1 MPLAAQL
8 LEPRLALAADDSFM
22 QFVTVGDAGNAAD
35 TDPAGFGA
43 VANEYRI
50 GKYEVTIG
58 QYTKFLN
65 AVAKTD
71 TYDLYN
77 TSMGTDLNIA
87 GISRSGSPGS
97 YTYAVMNNGGD
108 SSNRPITYV
117 SWFDAARFANWMH
130 NGQLAGAQNASTTE
144 DGAYALNG
152 ATSGT
157 APAKNSVARFYI
169 PTENEWYKAAYYKG
183 GSTNAGYW
191 NYATRSNAAPGN
203 VVGGGANQANYFN
216 GVFSVTQSS
225 FFLESQNYLTD
236 VGAFTNSVSQYGTF
250 DQSGS
255 VFEWHDLTGAADIV
269 RGFRGGLWQ
278 ATFTFSGSSSH
289 KGDALSPFE
298 AEWLVGFRLASPV
311 TSPVG
316 QQELVI
322 NSVVPSATGGVDV
335 TVSTVTQTAKL
346 TAATPIALFWAGGP
360 RFDNRSGG
368 AFYQTVLPK
377 GFSGSRRIHVSANEF
392 ASDPRLGF
400 AGSGGS
406 WDTHLLVKVNPLVN
420 DDNVKAMALKRIVL
434 GKDFKATE
442 DGVSVDSSL
451 LEKVRQLTSRL
462 IGRNLVTSDITLN
475 EAIRSP
481 QRAHR
486 WSTARLILTS
496 PASGSAAILRRLQ
509 ALPGGR
515 DADGN
520 PWYDKDWE
528 KGLSRTKAG
537 ALTTVAVKTLWAKV
551 QANARS
557 LVSDR
562 SNPTADAAEGYA
574 PNDVL
579 KRYLPNIARGVSNH
593 VSGKAIDISIPWRKG
608 AEMYSGVV
616 STGETSDKVASQIV
630 AGFGLKRP
638 VRLERWHFELA

>member
-117 SWFDAARFANWMH
+117 SWFDAARFANWIH
-130 NGQLAGAQNASTTE
+130 NGQLAGLQNATTTE
-144 DGAYALNG
+144 DGAYTLNG
-152 ATSGT
+152 VTSGT
-157 APAKNSVARFYI
+157 APAKNAGARFYI

-191 NYATRSNAAPGN
+191 DYATRSDSAPGN
-203 VVGGGANQANYFN
+203 TIGSGANQANYQTYE
-216 GVFSVTQSS
+216 GVLAVTQSARFS
-225 FFLESQNYLTD
+225 SGQNYLTN
-236 VGAFTNSVSQYGTF
+236 VGAFTNSASFYGTF
-250 DQSGS
+250 DQSGN
-255 VFEWHDLTGAADIV
+255 VYEWYDFMGAAGSS
-269 RGFRGGLWQ
+269 RGLRGGGWSDDDL
-278 ATFTFSGSSSH
+278 FNPFYSSSSSSY
-289 KGDALSPFE
+289 SPVPSSE
-298 AEWLVGFRLASPV
+298 NDGVGFRLASPV
-311 TSPVG
+311 G
-316 QQELVI
+316 QEELAI